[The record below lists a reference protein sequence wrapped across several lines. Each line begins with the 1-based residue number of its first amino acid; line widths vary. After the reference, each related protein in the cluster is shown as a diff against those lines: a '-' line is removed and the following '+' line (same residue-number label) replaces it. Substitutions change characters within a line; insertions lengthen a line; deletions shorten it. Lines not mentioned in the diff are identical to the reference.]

1 MRNTKIDIFGIEAMK
16 EDMLIMIRRNSILCI
31 LSFDKVF

>member
-1 MRNTKIDIFGIEAMK
+1 MRNTKIDIYGIEVMK
-16 EDMLIMIRRNSILCI
+16 EDMLIMIRMNSILCI